1 MIKKVN
7 RKTFKIRPSGRSTDF
22 ISPSFGY
29 GCLYNCSYCYMKRHK
44 PRGLSVATNTEEFL
58 EFINKADR
66 VDIDISPEGV
76 WGNVSISTTALR
88 ELVDKHTNQKIIEE
102 LEDLKLCHGVCID
115 LEIEIDEIIK
125 ELKQ

>member
-1 MIKKVN
+1 M
-7 RKTFKIRPSGRSTDF
+7 
-22 ISPSFGY
+22 
-29 GCLYNCSYCYMKRHK
+29 
-44 PRGLSVATNTEEFL
+44 TNEEFL

-115 LEIEIDEIIK
+115 LEIEIALKRFGSVKKAAKVLKITEKTIYNYIK
-125 ELKQ
+125 RKNG